1 MSIRPEHPNANDD
14 SFAVMRAMAAMLGV
28 GVTKAKTMLDDGRI
42 LTHRVRAFHRGHQI
56 ELLADQE
63 LMLIDIEAHYGQ
75 FTLFYINPRK
85 RHYHWG
91 EPIFTMHVADVEYQG
106 FNYPGELTP
115 EQSSLIESGT
125 LRRLLEAINPQ
136 DGEQINISQR
146 LVRVYLRT
154 PTAERVNA
162 VICSVMDLM
171 PHERTSKERYAE
183 LPIAL
188 RPLIPL
194 IPKWGIADDEER
206 WQKIKRCRQSTRE
219 KLVSAVIPL
228 IPAANQYLDSLGEN
242 PPIYACELGDV
253 VQAALE
259 AQRLL
264 AEDVHRALD

>member
-1 MSIRPEHPNANDD
+1 MSVSPEQPNANDD
-14 SFAVMRAMAAMLGV
+14 GLAVMRAMAAMLGV
-28 GVTKAKTMLDDGRI
+28 VIEKAKVRLDDGRI

-63 LMLIDIEAHYGQ
+63 LMLVDIEADYGQ

-85 RHYHWG
+85 RHSLWG
-91 EPIFTMHVADVEYQG
+91 EPIFTMRVADVEYQG

-115 EQSSLIESGT
+115 EQSFLIESGT
-125 LRRLLEAINPQ
+125 LRHLLEKINPQ
-136 DGEQINISQR
+136 DGEEINISQR

-154 PTAERVNA
+154 PNTDRVNA

-171 PHERTSKERYAE
+171 PHERASKERYAE

-194 IPKWGIADDEER
+194 IPKWGISDDEER
-206 WQKIKRCRQSTRE
+206 WQKIKRSRQSTRQ
-219 KLVSAVIPL
+219 KLVSAVIPH
-228 IPAANQYLDSLGEN
+228 IPAVNQYLDSLGEN
-242 PPIYACELGDV
+242 PPLYACELGDV

-259 AQRLL
+259 AHRLL
-264 AEDVHRALD
+264 TEDVNRASD